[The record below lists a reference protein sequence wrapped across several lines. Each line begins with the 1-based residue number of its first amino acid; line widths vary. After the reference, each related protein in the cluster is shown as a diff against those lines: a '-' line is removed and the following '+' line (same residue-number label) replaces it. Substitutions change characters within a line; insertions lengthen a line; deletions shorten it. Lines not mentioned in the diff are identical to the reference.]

1 MRREIAL
8 PARLLGIGLP
18 LTIVVGTAAAL
29 VVLPGLA
36 PIEAILLA
44 IAVAPTDA
52 ALGAPVVAD
61 ERVPLRIRQSLNVES
76 GLNDGLC
83 VPLLLIALAF
93 AAAEGGGETEPL
105 RLVVEEIAFGVIGGL
120 LAGGLGALAL
130 HTALTR
136 RWVAR
141 TWESVVPLT
150 IIGLAYGLATILHGS
165 GLIAAFIAGLAFG
178 TIASAREER
187 STRADRDDRRCR
199 ECRDLPR
206 LRGGDHSPCAS
217 RGRLGPDRCSA
228 SRPSRWCECSPSPSR

>member
-1 MRREIAL
+1 M
-8 PARLLGIGLP
+8 
-18 LTIVVGTAAAL
+18 
-29 VVLPGLA
+29 LPGLA

-93 AAAEGGGETEPL
+93 ASAEGGGETEPL

-130 HTALTR
+130 HRALTR

-141 TWESVVPLT
+141 AWESVVPLT

-187 STRADRDDRRCR
+187 ST
-199 ECRDLPR
+199 DLTETI
-206 LRGGDHSPCAS
+206 GGAASAVTFLVFGAVIIPLCFTMSAGARSP
-217 RGRLGPDRCSA
+217 SA